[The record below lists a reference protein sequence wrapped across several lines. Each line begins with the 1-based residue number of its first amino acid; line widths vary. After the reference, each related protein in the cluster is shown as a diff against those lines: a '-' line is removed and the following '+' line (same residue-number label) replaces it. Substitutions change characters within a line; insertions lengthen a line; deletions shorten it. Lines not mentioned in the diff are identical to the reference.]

1 MLEHA
6 PVMPPLGEVAFA
18 TNKFSEARR
27 YSEQITLPYEIVG
40 HSLKSDLSLVHAQRK
55 IDHITFDQMEIN
67 CAGSFDVAAPRLGD
81 RYLLQLNAHGEC
93 LVRQNGASYLAQPGS
108 IFVINPETDSL
119 KSWYSGCKQLMV
131 WIKKSA
137 LERVLQREIGYDLDR
152 PLIFDWPSSED
163 GMSNLAFW
171 ARVAAILMQFK
182 ECEECSSHWRFI
194 RGLEHLFLLDVLT
207 TIPHNYSE
215 DLDRAENFVAPYYV
229 RRVER
234 FLKDNLREPI
244 TMEDI
249 YEVAGVSP
257 RALFYG
263 FRQFRRTTPMA
274 LLKKMRLELARKEL
288 LIAAREGGLVTEIA
302 INCGFQNLSMFSRE
316 YKARFGEAPSDSLR
330 RGIS

>member
-6 PVMPPLGEVAFA
+6 PLMPSLGKVAFA

-27 YSEQITLPYEIVG
+27 YSEQITLPYEIIA
-40 HSLKSDLSLVHAQRK
+40 HSLKSDVNLVHAQRK
-55 IDHITFDQMEIN
+55 IEHITFDQIEVT

-81 RYLLQLNAHGEC
+81 RYLLQFNAHGEC
-93 LVRQNGASYLAQPGS
+93 LVRQGGSNYLARPGS
-108 IFVINPETDSL
+108 VFVINPEAESL

-137 LERVLQREIGYDLDR
+137 LERVLQREIGYDMDR
-152 PLIFDWPSSED
+152 PLIFDWPGTEHV
-163 GMSNLAFW
+163 MSNLAFW
-171 ARVAAILMQFK
+171 HRVAAILMQLK
-182 ECEECSSHWRFI
+182 ECEEQPSHWRFI

-207 TIPHNYSE
+207 TIPNNYSE
-215 DLDRAENFVAPYYV
+215 DLNRTENFVAPYYV

-234 FLKDNLREPI
+234 FLEANLREPI

-288 LIAAREGGLVTEIA
+288 LIAAREGGSVTEIA

-316 YKARFGEAPSDSLR
+316 YKARFGEAPSDTLR